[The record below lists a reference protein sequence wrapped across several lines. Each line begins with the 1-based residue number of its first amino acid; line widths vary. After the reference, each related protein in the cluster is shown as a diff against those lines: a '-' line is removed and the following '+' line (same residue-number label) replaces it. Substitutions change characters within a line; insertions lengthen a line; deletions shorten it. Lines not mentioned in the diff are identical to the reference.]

1 MQFHDSSTRY
11 LDLMR
16 KHIPLYD
23 RVQEEVVLASI
34 DLHVSHLLD
43 LGVGTGETARRCL
56 EAHPKATAVCLDSN
70 PEMLEA
76 AASVLGE
83 RAELRLGRLED
94 PLPEGSFELVVS
106 AFAVHHLDGVGKA
119 SLFRRIADQLSMRGR
134 FVMADVVTP
143 DRPIQEPTPLS
154 PDEDFPDRTDDLV
167 EWMRQAGLEPEVRWA
182 SGDLAVIA
190 AGPTDA
196 QRHSRTLGQP
206 AVIPPEP

>member
-1 MQFHDSSTRY
+1 VQFHDAPARY

-16 KHIPLYD
+16 KHVPLYD

-34 DLHVSHLLD
+34 DLQVSRLLD

-56 EAHPKATAVCLDSN
+56 EAHPEATAICLDSS
-70 PEMLEA
+70 PKMLDA
-76 AASVLGE
+76 AASMLGE

-119 SLFRRIADQLSMRGR
+119 SLFQRIATLLSPGGR
-134 FVMADVVTP
+134 FVMADVVIPDTP
-143 DRPIQEPTPLS
+143 VAEPTPLS
-154 PDEDFPDRTDDLV
+154 PGEDLPDRTDDLV
-167 EWMRQAGLEPEVRWA
+167 EWLSQAGLEPNVRWA

-190 AGPTDA
+190 AAAPD
-196 QRHSRTLGQP
+196 
-206 AVIPPEP
+206 